1 MTEEKLINGYKC
13 HFQDSRKTP
22 EGNFVSIPIV
32 HDAKYEAAFP
42 SITYT
47 PQEKATFGQRI
58 HLIGFSTHSIKEG
71 HFTVSIFTFV
81 YMEDDDLEFIKKKV
95 TFFFKEKE
103 NTAHEEDQISESK
116 KSALKLRLYSY
127 GDSKIETI
135 KIIKNHFNMRL
146 FETKNSIDSISRMGC
161 VNYDLS
167 KLSKT
172 EMQTLLKEL
181 RLNNVKFSII

>member
-1 MTEEKLINGYKC
+1 MLRRYSYTIGGRNYSNNSITCTVTKTCRMLTREVNKSPEHVMINCSFHLNHLSKMTEEKLINGYKC

-71 HFTVSIFTFV
+71 HFMVSIFTFV

-103 NTAHEEDQISESK
+103 NTAHEEDQTSESK
-116 KSALKLRLYSY
+116 NR
-127 GDSKIETI
+127 
-135 KIIKNHFNMRL
+135 H
-146 FETKNSIDSISRMGC
+146 
-161 VNYDLS
+161 
-167 KLSKT
+167 
-172 EMQTLLKEL
+172 
-181 RLNNVKFSII
+181 LN